1 MALPSKKL
9 PSQRAMLRVDEGVD
23 RAKQGEGL
31 DIVASGDCQH
41 TSVNSYGRER
51 RVYREGLCY
60 SNLNQFLN
68 LVQGCTYSDFSWYYY
83 RKEKADQFNSRALL
97 LRRKFITRPQHNPG
111 LI

>member
-60 SNLNQFLN
+60 SNLNQIFKSSPRLYIFRFFM
-68 LVQGCTYSDFSWYYY
+68 V
-83 RKEKADQFNSRALL
+83 LL
-97 LRRKFITRPQHNPG
+97 L
-111 LI
+111 